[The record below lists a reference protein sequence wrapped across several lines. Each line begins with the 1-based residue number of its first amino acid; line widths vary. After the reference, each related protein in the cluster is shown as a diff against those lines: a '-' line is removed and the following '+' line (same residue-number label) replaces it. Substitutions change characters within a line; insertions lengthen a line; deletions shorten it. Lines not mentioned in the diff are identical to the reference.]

1 MGKNDCRRISC
12 AETRQVAWPL
22 SATIVAQEWR
32 LLANRFLNCFKTG
45 GCLSQRWTEEQW
57 KKHWIKLSD
66 LFPLPIRTAK
76 GNGSACWNL
85 RGLKA
90 LGCGPIVA
98 NIHNSLSLFAS
109 QKGMNIFLEVVQFTG
124 RVIALRRSRRIVHIQ
139 RWPCKKTISV
149 QWNWRTKKSII
160 TINSRVIL
168 AESVWVPH
176 VRWANTRY
184 RGVKL
189 EKVADMEA
197 CLWSTQPHVRS
208 RNGVP
213 YLRSAAVPLFHPW
226 PQVRRPTWPRHDLYS
241 NILLLEPVL
250 SCPRRTTTSSSRWEP
265 PLVWKL
271 IWRLWCPAPT
281 YWWLWWMKYS
291 FIVYE

>member
-32 LLANRFLNCFKTG
+32 LLANRCFKTG

-57 KKHWIKLSD
+57 KKHWTKLSG
-66 LFPLPIRTAK
+66 LFPLPMRTAK
-76 GNGSACWNL
+76 GNGSAL
-85 RGLKA
+85 VVSEVRRL
-90 LGCGPIVA
+90 VA
-98 NIHNSLSLFAS
+98 ARSWQTFTIRWAYSYPRE
-109 QKGMNIFLEVVQFTG
+109 GINIFLEVVQLTG
-124 RVIALRRSRRIVHIQ
+124 RVIALRRSRRMIVHIQ

-168 AESVWVPH
+168 TESVWVPH

-189 EKVADMEA
+189 
-197 CLWSTQPHVRS
+197 
-208 RNGVP
+208 
-213 YLRSAAVPLFHPW
+213 
-226 PQVRRPTWPRHDLYS
+226 
-241 NILLLEPVL
+241 
-250 SCPRRTTTSSSRWEP
+250 
-265 PLVWKL
+265 
-271 IWRLWCPAPT
+271 
-281 YWWLWWMKYS
+281 
-291 FIVYE
+291 